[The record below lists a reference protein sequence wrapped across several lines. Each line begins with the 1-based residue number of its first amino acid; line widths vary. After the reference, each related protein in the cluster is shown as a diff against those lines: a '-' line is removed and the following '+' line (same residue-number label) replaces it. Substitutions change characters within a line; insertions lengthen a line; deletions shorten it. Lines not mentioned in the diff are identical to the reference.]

1 MNHVHYDIQ
10 VDSIPP
16 SLFSSSKIESLLA
29 FKVTSQKFGKEND
42 IIERHM
48 KLTRETTFSKIDHS
62 SHLEIFGT
70 STQADTT
77 ALSGSSGAHIPTIA
91 PMVDVTVEQ
100 VKIAHSEVEIDETYM
115 SPPELVKK
123 SSYNVVED
131 FTVRQEK
138 LDRMVERTSQAVDVC
153 HFYLEM
159 VDWDFDKAVE
169 MFGSLTSG
177 S

>member
-1 MNHVHYDIQ
+1 
-10 VDSIPP
+10 
-16 SLFSSSKIESLLA
+16 
-29 FKVTSQKFGKEND
+29 VTSQQFGKEND

-62 SHLEIFGT
+62 SHLEIFGK
-70 STQADTT
+70 STQSEAT
-77 ALSGSSGAHIPTIA
+77 ATNNSSGTHIPTIT
-91 PMVDVTVEQ
+91 PMADVTVEQ
-100 VKIAHSEVEIDETYM
+100 VKIEHSEVEINEAYM

-123 SSYNVVED
+123 NSYNVVED
-131 FTVRQEK
+131 LSVRQEK

-169 MFGSLTSG
+169 MFGSFSAG